1 MYFSFNFGWYSI
13 QLDIV
18 SIKNWRNGRFMLNR
32 QNLLGMTDVILEI
45 TLVMLNRFCPLS
57 NPSTP
62 QITCRWPLC
71 SYTLLKFASL
81 T

>member
-1 MYFSFNFGWYSI
+1 
-13 QLDIV
+13 
-18 SIKNWRNGRFMLNR
+18 MLNR

-62 QITCRWPLC
+62 QMTCRWPLC